1 MNKETG
7 AFVKGLLIG
16 GAVGAILALLYAPK
30 SGKETR
36 EDIKRRTEEFLEEA
50 DRELAELKRRAANL
64 VSQGRRKAE
73 ELAEEAEERVEKT
86 KGAIAEK
93 TGRLRRA
100 VEAGARAFA
109 EEKGKQGAES

>member
-7 AFVKGLLIG
+7 AFLKGLLIG
-16 GAVGAILALLYAPK
+16 GAVGAIIALLYAPK

-36 EDIKRRTEEFLEEA
+36 EDIKRRTEEFLEQA
-50 DRELAELKRRAANL
+50 DREIAELKRRAASL
-64 VSQGRRKAE
+64 VSEGRRRAA
-73 ELAEEAEERVEKT
+73 ELAEEAGEKVEQA
-86 KGAIAEK
+86 KGAIGEK

-109 EEKGKQGAES
+109 EEKGKREAEG